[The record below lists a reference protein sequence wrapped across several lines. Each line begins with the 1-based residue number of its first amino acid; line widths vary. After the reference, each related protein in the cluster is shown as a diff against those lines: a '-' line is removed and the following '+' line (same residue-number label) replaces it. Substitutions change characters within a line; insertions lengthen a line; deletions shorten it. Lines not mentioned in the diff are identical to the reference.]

1 MSGRTRLTLGV
12 IACFVAAIIGVFMGR
27 ALLPSRAQ
35 PGAELHDVL
44 HHKLALD
51 ATQEARLQMLE
62 QRFAVQRRA
71 FELELRADNAR
82 LAEAIEAE
90 HGNGPRVAA
99 AVDQSHAA
107 MGDLQKATLAHIFAM
122 RQLLRPNQTGQF
134 DQAVVKALTDDVL
147 ESWCVSLDWTTLT
160 EGELAALSIAGRQ
173 AAFSEIMRRHRQSV
187 FRMVRA
193 CVGEADEALDLVQE
207 TFVAAHQALPRY
219 DGDRSMRAWLST
231 IAINKC
237 RDWGRKRTVR
247 RFLSFAAPIGPEAE
261 AVADDQVAIDDAT
274 GDRQELERVT
284 RAISTLPAN
293 LKEPLVLRTIE
304 GLSQAE
310 TAEVLGI
317 SEKAVET
324 RLYRARRSLAD
335 RLGAMTRSAVG

>member
-1 MSGRTRLTLGV
+1 M
-12 IACFVAAIIGVFMGR
+12 
-27 ALLPSRAQ
+27 
-35 PGAELHDVL
+35 
-44 HHKLALD
+44 
-51 ATQEARLQMLE
+51 
-62 QRFAVQRRA
+62 
-71 FELELRADNAR
+71 
-82 LAEAIEAE
+82 
-90 HGNGPRVAA
+90 
-99 AVDQSHAA
+99 
-107 MGDLQKATLAHIFAM
+107 
-122 RQLLRPNQTGQF
+122 
-134 DQAVVKALTDDVL
+134 
-147 ESWCVSLDWTTLT
+147 SLDWTTLT

-274 GDRQELERVT
+274 GDRQELDRVA

-335 RLGAMTRSAVG
+335 RLGAMTRSAAG

>member
-1 MSGRTRLTLGV
+1 M
-12 IACFVAAIIGVFMGR
+12 
-27 ALLPSRAQ
+27 
-35 PGAELHDVL
+35 
-44 HHKLALD
+44 
-51 ATQEARLQMLE
+51 
-62 QRFAVQRRA
+62 
-71 FELELRADNAR
+71 
-82 LAEAIEAE
+82 
-90 HGNGPRVAA
+90 
-99 AVDQSHAA
+99 
-107 MGDLQKATLAHIFAM
+107 
-122 RQLLRPNQTGQF
+122 
-134 DQAVVKALTDDVL
+134 
-147 ESWCVSLDWTTLT
+147 SLDWTTLT

-173 AAFSEIMRRHRQSV
+173 AAFSEIMRRHRHSV

-274 GDRQELERVT
+274 GDRQELDRVT
-284 RAISTLPAN
+284 RVISTLPAN

-335 RLGAMTRSAVG
+335 RLGVMTRSAVG